1 MTTPNIPT
9 YDAWRSMTQYDK
21 RLFIGHVTANLNDR
35 WDMGEEKYDS
45 AVHGFQGFPLQHAY
59 EEWQDLGVYL
69 YYIKRYIQDLHM
81 SLLKSGAVFD
91 SAYRLSDMDW
101 GRDN

>member
-9 YDAWRSMTQYDK
+9 YDAWRSMTQHDK
-21 RLFIGHVTANLNDR
+21 RLFIESITANLSSR

-45 AVHGFQGFPLQHAY
+45 AVHGFQGDPVNHAY
-59 EEWQDLGVYL
+59 EEWMDQGVYL
-69 YYIKRYIQDLHM
+69 YYIKRYVQELELWIVNVCQG
-81 SLLKSGAVFD
+81 SLNPLTH
-91 SAYRLSDMDW
+91 LDW